1 MELGSGEILL
11 ILVVALL
18 IYGGRLPE
26 VARAVGHSL
35 GELKRGL
42 TETKDAVASQVD
54 PGLRG
59 VSQFLEGSPLHDD
72 SPLLDDAGREVRRIG
87 PAPEHLAKEDISSP
101 PEPKPASEPP
111 PPATPG

>member
-26 VARAVGHSL
+26 VARAIGHSL

-42 TETKDAVASQVD
+42 SETKDAVASQGD

-59 VSQFLEGSPLHDD
+59 VSQFLDD
-72 SPLLDDAGREVRRIG
+72 TGREVRRIA
-87 PAPEHLAKEDISSP
+87 PAPEDLAKEDISAP
-101 PEPKPASEPP
+101 LPPALPEPQGNL
-111 PPATPG
+111 PPAPPANPS